1 MLAAVPVA
9 QREAAATRM
18 KQMGEAPPSRVDLRL
33 VGDEELN
40 VLAGVRLLHSP
51 GHTPGHLCLYLPA
64 LSLLIAGDLMRLT
77 DGVIS
82 ESPTGFAADAAQ
94 ALASARRVVGLG
106 FESFVGYHGGYVVS
120 EAPQLLG
127 DSLTR

>member
-1 MLAAVPVA
+1 
-9 QREAAATRM
+9 M
-18 KQMGEAPPSRVDLRL
+18 KQMGEVPPSRVDLRL

-40 VLAGVRLLHSP
+40 VLAGVRILHSP

-94 ALASARRVVGLG
+94 AVTSARRDVGLG

-120 EAPQLLG
+120 GARGLL
-127 DSLTR
+127 SESITA